1 MIQRYQ
7 QAELSLI
14 AKYKY
19 RTYNKVYFRGG
30 SNNNL
35 NLITC
40 EDNIFIPSKFQS
52 CVIHWYHTY
61 IHHPVIDIMEVMIC
75 QHLYWPGIINVV
87 RKEVTNGDTC

>member
-61 IHHPVIDIMEVMIC
+61 IHHPVNRYNGGNDLPTFVLARHHICLPEVC
-75 QHLYWPGIINVV
+75 N
-87 RKEVTNGDTC
+87 